1 MNFWNKYKILCGE
14 KGLSPTKAAVNMGFC
29 NSQSTSWAK
38 GSVPKA
44 ASLQKI
50 ADYFGVDVEFFYEEE
65 KEDKPEIITS
75 QALGAMIMMPVIG
88 NVKAGYGMPAVEEYT
103 GEYAMIGV
111 DTVRNN
117 PQDHRVLKV
126 TGDSMYPFF
135 LDGDYVVVRIQ
146 PQAESG
152 DIVVAI
158 LNGEGTIKKL
168 HHRED
173 GRAELVP
180 YNPMYAPVIMGA
192 EDRIYGKVVELKRSL

>member
-1 MNFWNKYKILCGE
+1 M
-14 KGLSPTKAAVNMGFC
+14 
-29 NSQSTSWAK
+29 
-38 GSVPKA
+38 
-44 ASLQKI
+44 QKI

-65 KEDKPEIITS
+65 KDDKPEIITS

-88 NVKAGYGMPAVEEYT
+88 SVKAGYGMPAVEEYT

>member
-1 MNFWNKYKILCGE
+1 MNFFTKLTILCGE
-14 KGLSPTKAAVNMGFC
+14 KNLTPSRVANDIGMSRAAA
-29 NSQSTSWAK
+29 TSWKK
-38 GSVPKA
+38 GTDPSPGTI
-44 ASLQKI
+44 QKI
-50 ADYFGVDVEFFYEEE
+50 ADYFGVDVKVFYEDDD
-65 KEDKPEIITS
+65 DKPEIITS

-111 DTVRNN
+111 DTVKNN

-180 YNPMYAPVIMGA
+180 YNPMYAPVLMGS

>member
-1 MNFWNKYKILCGE
+1 MNFFTKLTILCGE
-14 KGLSPTKAAVNMGFC
+14 KNLTPSRVANDIGMSRAAA
-29 NSQSTSWAK
+29 TSWKK
-38 GSVPKA
+38 GTDPSPGTI
-44 ASLQKI
+44 QKI
-50 ADYFGVDVEFFYEEE
+50 ADYFGVDVKVFYEDDD
-65 KEDKPEIITS
+65 DKPEIITS

-88 NVKAGYGMPAVEEYT
+88 SVKAGYGMPAVEEYT

-111 DTVRNN
+111 DTVKNN